1 MRTVFY
7 FTANWCQPC
16 KKVRPIVEEL
26 NRETAD
32 VKFQIIDVDIE
43 NDLVKTFQITSVP
56 TFILFEDE
64 EQINRITGAQTKE
77 KLNEFI
83 NYKKN
88 IQENI

>member
-1 MRTVFY
+1 MKHVLY
-7 FTANWCQPC
+7 FTADWCQPC

-26 NRETAD
+26 NREVAD
-32 VKFQIIDVDIE
+32 VAFQIIDVDME
-43 NDLVKTFQITSVP
+43 NDLVKTFQIKSVP

-88 IQENI
+88 IQENV